1 MSEDE
6 ETISEEAVKQ
16 SKLEKLQIENREA
29 FLKTLLVV
37 FIGTMLF
44 VVLKS
49 IPMPYLAVGL
59 FKFGLVPALPIISA
73 IAAIRGPLAGLLTG
87 YVGSILANLLLSGGI
102 VAFTLYS
109 LAYGVMGFIVGLAR
123 YDFSSGRSLAK
134 LSVLSMTGIV
144 FTVLLIAVVGL
155 FVEGVATLVV
165 IGFQLLPLLT
175 MGLPN
180 VFLLT
185 PLFAWLWYQ
194 SSLRMASEATA

>member
-6 ETISEEAVKQ
+6 KTISEEAVKQ
-16 SKLEKLQIENREA
+16 SEFDKLQIDNREA
-29 FLKTLLVV
+29 VLRTLLVV
-37 FIGTMLF
+37 FIGILF
-44 VVLKS
+44 FVILKS

-59 FKFGLVPALPIISA
+59 FKFGLVPSLAIISA

-87 YVGSILANLLLSGGI
+87 YIGSILSNLLLSGGI

-123 YDFSSGRSLAK
+123 YDFSNGRSLAK
-134 LSVLSMTGIV
+134 LSVLSMTGLVI
-144 FTVLLIAVVGL
+144 TVLLITVVGL

-165 IGFQLLPLLT
+165 LGFQLLPLLT

-194 SSLRMASEATA
+194 SSLRMTSEATA

>member
-6 ETISEEAVKQ
+6 KTNSEEAVKQ

-29 FLKTLLVV
+29 FLKTLLFI
-37 FIGTMLF
+37 FIGTLLF

-59 FKFGLVPALPIISA
+59 FKFGLVPALAIIST

-87 YVGSILANLLLSGGI
+87 YIGSVLANLLLSGGI

-123 YDFSSGRSLAK
+123 YDFNYSRSLAK
-134 LSVLSMTGIV
+134 LSVLSMAGLVI
-144 FTVLLIAVVGL
+144 TVLLIAVVGL

-175 MGLPN
+175 MGLPS

-185 PLFAWLWYQ
+185 PLFAWLWHQ
-194 SSLRMASEATA
+194 SSLKMTPEATA